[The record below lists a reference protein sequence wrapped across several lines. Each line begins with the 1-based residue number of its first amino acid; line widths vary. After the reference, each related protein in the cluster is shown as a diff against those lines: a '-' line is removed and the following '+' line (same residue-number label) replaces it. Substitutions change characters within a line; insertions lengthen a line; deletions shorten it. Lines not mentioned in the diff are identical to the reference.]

1 MWLNWMLAALLAA
14 LLTLPAAAQEG
25 ARSGTVTLSGTGQRL
40 PDAPPGRVRV
50 VTEPVVI
57 TTPQPARYSL
67 QPLICTSVY
76 GTAICQCWTK
86 CVATRNDCRC
96 ED

>member
-1 MWLNWMLAALLAA
+1 MWLKVMAAALMAA
-14 LLTLPAAAQEG
+14 LLTTPAAAQEG
-25 ARSGTVTLSGTGQRL
+25 VRPGTVTLSDTGQRL

-57 TTPQPARYSL
+57 TTPQPARFGV

-76 GTAICQCWTK
+76 GTAICQCRKK
-86 CVATRNDCRC
+86 CVATRSDCRC

>member
-1 MWLNWMLAALLAA
+1 MWLKWIAAAVLTAA
-14 LLTLPAAAQEG
+14 VTLPAVAQEG
-25 ARSGTVTLSGTGQRL
+25 ARPGTVTLSGTGGRL
-40 PDAPPGRVRV
+40 PEAPPGRVRV

-57 TTPQPARYSL
+57 TSPQPARYGV

-76 GTAICQCWTK
+76 GTAICQCRTK